1 MTPHAA
7 QQSLP
12 SALAR
17 DAAPSAR
24 TSARTHLPT
33 HYVDSVRGLAA
44 TYVMLG
50 HARFLLLIG
59 TVAALQHGGAVK
71 YEAIGLLVTRY
82 GVGAVMA
89 FFLVSGYAIHY
100 RQAFA
105 LAQGN
110 LEMRWR
116 DYAWHRFRRLY
127 PPLLAAVGI
136 TALADTVGTHL
147 YAPIYLGTSPV
158 LNFGGNES
166 LTVGSLLSTLTF
178 TQGFIARVFGT
189 DVPLW
194 SLAYE
199 AFFYLAYPLALAVNR
214 RAGPVKTLFA
224 FCVLGGGV
232 ALVNGLGLNWH
243 PLDLLALWPAWI
255 GGMFIADARA
265 GRVRL
270 PQRFWSIC
278 AVASLILLA
287 GTSLG
292 LLLLR
297 SQQTQ
302 NNPALTGVNFTFL
315 LWILSFAGPLG
326 WLCAAEHTAQTRARV
341 SKICRP
347 LLGLGAMS
355 YSLYV
360 VHFPVLA
367 LVSAWW
373 ISRTG
378 ALPTSPW
385 LMVGGI
391 CAALAAGFIVYLVAE
406 RPVTGGGAKRRKHED
421 ATRDDAPRSSV
432 VAASQPA
439 NTTGG
444 DAEEPILREVRAQS
458 ERWMSRRWN
467 MPSQA
472 QSLRELGSPEW
483 DFVTRALG
491 YTPDR
496 AWIVTVQVNGP
507 ANGQAN
513 GMQDTAVIAQYQ
525 GQIFAVE
532 PPRSSPLVAER

>member
-1 MTPHAA
+1 MTPPAA
-7 QQSLP
+7 HQSLP
-12 SALAR
+12 SALTHN
-17 DAAPSAR
+17 AAPPAQANAR
-24 TSARTHLPT
+24 AHLPT
-33 HYVDSVRGLAA
+33 HYVDSVRGIAA

-59 TVAALQHGGAVK
+59 TVAALSHGGVVK

-82 GVGAVMA
+82 GVAAVMA

-105 LAQGN
+105 LAQGTLN
-110 LEMRWR
+110 MRWR

-127 PPLLAAVGI
+127 PPLLAAVAV
-136 TALADTVGTHL
+136 TALADTLGAHL
-147 YAPIYLGTSPV
+147 YAASYLGTSPV
-158 LNFGGNES
+158 MNFGGNES
-166 LTVGSLLSTLTF
+166 LNLGSLLSTLTF
-178 TQGFIARVFGT
+178 TQGFITRVFGT

-199 AFFYLAYPLALAVNR
+199 AFFYVAYPLALAVNR

-232 ALVNGLGLNWH
+232 ALINGLGLNWH
-243 PLDLLALWPAWI
+243 GLDLLALWPAWI

-270 PQRFWSIC
+270 PQRFWSIF
-278 AVASLILLA
+278 AVASLLLMA
-287 GTSLG
+287 GTALV
-292 LLLLR
+292 LLLMR
-297 SQQTQ
+297 GQQQQ

-315 LWILSFAGPLG
+315 LWILAFAGPLG
-326 WLCAAEHTAQTRARV
+326 WLCAAEHTAPTRARV
-341 SKICRP
+341 SRICRP

-367 LVSAWW
+367 LVCAWW
-373 ISRTG
+373 LSRTG

-385 LMVGGI
+385 LFIGGI
-391 CAALAAGFIVYLVAE
+391 CAALVAGFVVYLIAE
-406 RPVTGGGAKRRKHED
+406 RPVTGGGARRRKHED
-421 ATRDDAPRSSV
+421 ATQDDSQKMSPAG
-432 VAASQPA
+432 AQPA
-439 NTTGG
+439 GATGS
-444 DAEEPILREVRAQS
+444 AEEPILREVRAQA

-467 MPSQA
+467 LPSRA
-472 QSLRELGSPEW
+472 QSLRELSSAEW
-483 DFVTRALG
+483 GFVARSLG

-496 AWIVTVQVNGP
+496 AWIVTTQINRPGTES
-507 ANGQAN
+507 A
-513 GMQDTAVIAQYQ
+513 QDTAVVAQYQ

-532 PPRSSPLVAER
+532 PPR